1 MELGGSAVELLE
13 LGEADTAGATQL
25 KSDDDFLLT
34 PVQEDAMPDESDS
47 GSQVIALDS
56 EEDLSSGAFTPA
68 SSGMVAMLE
77 EDTGEGGPATA
88 GISPAGSVAAGA
100 ALMTAPPVPEAP
112 YSMWNVIGLVCCA
125 VLLLMTGI
133 VMQDMIRNMWKWD
146 GPEPVTRQITDSFGS
161 TIGWM
166 EPKK

>member
-1 MELGGSAVELLE
+1 LLE
-13 LGEADTAGATQL
+13 LGEADMAGATQL

-34 PVQEDAMPDESDS
+34 PVQEDVLPDESDS

-56 EEDLSSGAFTPA
+56 EEDLSSGAFAPA

-77 EDTGEGGPATA
+77 EDTGEGPMA
-88 GISPAGSVAAGA
+88 GMAPAGSVAAGA
-100 ALMTAPPVPEAP
+100 ALMTAPAVPEAP

-125 VLLLMTGI
+125 LLLLMTGI

-146 GPEPVTRQITDSFGS
+146 GPEPVTKQLTDSLGS